1 MAKFNETSQEAFL
14 GVPVQKYN
22 KGSWL
27 INNNNNKMADFMF
40 CFKKHLLWNYQST
53 FNETLQEASL
63 DDLLQKI
70 NKGSWLIK
78 TTTATTTATTTKWLT
93 SCFALKKHLWNYRSE
108 FKETL
113 QEASLGDP
121 LQKYNKGSWLI
132 NNNNNNEM
140 ADFLF
145 CFKKHLLWNYQ
156 SKFNETLQEFSLGDL
171 LL

>member
-1 MAKFNETSQEAFL
+1 MKLHRKLSWVSLYKNTTRGHDWLTTTTMKWPTS
-14 GVPVQKYN
+14 
-22 KGSWL
+22 
-27 INNNNNKMADFMF
+27 
-40 CFKKHLLWNYQST
+40 CFALKKHLFWNCQARFT
-53 FNETLQEASL
+53 ETLQEASL

-93 SCFALKKHLWNYRSE
+93 SFFALKKHLRNYQSK

-113 QEASLGDP
+113 QEASSGDP